1 MSTPSAPSL
10 PPLHKQPRRL
20 IDILRKALIVVLLI
34 GAMLLLHQFA
44 LPSDG
49 FDPRGLLALGF
60 LILAAY
66 TIGELV
72 EVVRIPHIT
81 GYLLAGIVFGP
92 STAKLLNNALP
103 AISSL
108 PPLDE
113 GIVSAR
119 VLQQLSLVDALALAL
134 IALTAGGELKLE
146 ELRRSIGHVMT
157 TTLGMVAAVVTL
169 VTLYVVVLVAV
180 APGAMPMFAPLEPW
194 PMLSLAL
201 VLATLAAATS
211 PAVAIAVINSTGA
224 RGPVATT
231 VLTGVVVG
239 EITVVLLFSATS
251 SIALGLLGG
260 TGSISVMQALMNVAA
275 SIGVGIVVGIG
286 IALYLRYV
294 ATELLLF
301 LLAIIYATTF
311 VLIQLHGEAAV
322 AFIAAG
328 LVVGNLSDRG
338 ETLIREMERLSRPT
352 YVVFFA
358 LAGAKLDLDILWSL
372 LLPAAGLFLVRG
384 VGVYFGS
391 RAGAR
396 LGNAPPTVQEYA
408 WMGFVSQAGLAI
420 ALATQ
425 ARAVLPDGIAQPMFS
440 ITIAV
445 ISIAEMVGPLV
456 LQTGL
461 ERAGEL
467 GGPAT
472 PPNGHISSTQAAQV
486 ALGDRREV
494 QPWDVPTPVQ
504 PWGVAAPTGSE
515 TLDDAIAKL
524 ELDLQALLADH
535 IEGPLQ
541 RRQEE
546 MEQGLRQL
554 RREWLSVLRKATS
567 RLAEEPTQETEGEQA
582 VALRED
588 VARVTARWREL
599 LLELHARLT
608 LADVAAPL
616 SLLEALDQKAMG
628 QRRWIR
634 AGVVDAV
641 LAPRPERLW
650 TRLRRMA
657 ARVRQRWLPRQRTVD
672 LLELARY
679 HLSGELPG
687 KLSPLLVTLVRG
699 DLHLGS
705 WITALS
711 FRIADDLE
719 AAARLSEQG
728 ASCDDLNDYLVAS
741 RARLDPLFQQA
752 ATDLRAIGR
761 SCAAEAAAATG
772 QAMQSIRTDAT
783 LVSTLELPASRRR
796 YGRVFAER
804 NRGLQGVVEGLRHGR
819 QMVSARQAQV
829 ELELELVGLG
839 SRVRAAVRERA
850 RALERD
856 LRGRGSVQ
864 LDRVSA
870 RLAEWLERVAQLLE
884 PGVSAGALSRQL
896 RREADPLLQKIVEAR
911 STVEGL
917 VAELSSERWV
927 SDLTQSLVG
936 HTLELSES
944 ASVPTEPIVIGP
956 LAPPPMTQLAFREL
970 VTAFVETRVARDLL
984 DVMDDLSMRVREMA
998 AVLQEAERVTSFNVE
1013 LSCAELDVLDEAQ
1026 PLSPET
1032 IELVRAMVVGAV
1044 GRSHHRLARLI
1055 EQALHL
1061 AAQTEGRVHD
1071 SVLAQ
1076 FESLRTLILG
1086 GAVGELR
1093 AVWLRDVRMGQLA
1106 RRAEAWGGFV
1116 PELWER
1122 SAAFGRRA
1130 LGEERIEA
1138 IRARLGLPPRE
1149 DQRDQRTAFAPPEPS
1164 VEVPVVYRRLFSEL
1178 PLDTADR
1185 MVERQPV
1192 LQRLRTA
1199 LTLPGPLRVAAVVG
1213 TDLQG
1218 AMSLASAV
1226 VRGDFA
1232 GVLRLE
1238 ARAPMDEAGVERWL
1252 MRAAE
1257 LQRHAVLIEGL
1268 HWLFARRPGGLLPMQ
1283 RLIDGMLAD
1292 RGNNSWLLVS
1302 NRAVWGYLCQ
1312 ATAVLEVATTVVELP
1327 ALDVDELEREVLA
1340 RHAMSGYA
1348 VEFDADDDLGWQLQH
1363 VMLRGEDRERRRRR
1377 AWFRT
1382 LHAASNGVLQDAL
1395 RLWMAAI
1402 REVDDQQE
1410 RVRIGAVPRPPLTRL
1425 AHLPDDILLTLLETG
1440 RQGWTDPEQHARL
1453 FRLSRQ
1459 AAEAHLLGLAH
1470 LGLLVRDGEVLR
1482 IAPHLRSPVQR
1493 VLAQRGW
1500 A

>member
-1 MSTPSAPSL
+1 VSTVSGSPPS
-10 PPLHKQPRRL
+10 HRQPRRL

-60 LILAAY
+60 IILAAY

-92 STAKLLNNALP
+92 SIAKFLNALFP
-103 AISSL
+103 AVSSL

-146 ELRRSIGHVMT
+146 ELRRSIGHVVS
-157 TTLGMVAAVVTL
+157 TTLGMVAAVVIV
-169 VTLYVVVLVAV
+169 VTVYLVVLVAV
-180 APGAMPMFAPLEPW
+180 APGAMPMFSSLETG

-251 SIALGLLGG
+251 SLALGLLGG
-260 TGSISVMQALMNVAA
+260 TGSISVMQALTNVAA

-311 VLIQLHGEAAV
+311 VLLQLHGEAAV

-358 LAGAKLDLDILWSL
+358 LAGAKLDLDILWTM

-420 ALATQ
+420 ALASQ

-445 ISIAEMVGPLV
+445 ISIAEMVGPLI
-456 LQTGL
+456 LRTGL

-467 GGPAT
+467 GGQPTQPGSHSGAPQPAQIT
-472 PPNGHISSTQAAQV
+472 LT
-486 ALGDRREV
+486 DRCEI
-494 QPWDVPTPVQ
+494 QPWEAPVTSVS
-504 PWGVAAPTGSE
+504 WGGAPTGSD
-515 TLDDAIAKL
+515 TLDDAVAKL
-524 ELDLQALLADH
+524 ELDLQTLLAEH

-541 RRQEE
+541 RHQEE

-554 RREWLSVLRKATS
+554 RREWLSVLRRATS
-567 RLAEEPTQETEGEQA
+567 RLAEDGEHA
-582 VALRED
+582 AALRED
-588 VARVTARWREL
+588 VGRLTARWREL
-599 LLELHARLT
+599 LLELHARPT

-616 SLLEALDQKAMG
+616 SLLEALDQKAMA

-650 TRLRRMA
+650 SRLRRMV
-657 ARVRQRWLPRQRTVD
+657 ARVRQRWVPRQRTVD
-672 LLELARY
+672 LLELSRY
-679 HLSGELPG
+679 HLSGELPS
-687 KLSPLLVTLVRG
+687 KLSTLLVTLVRG

-705 WITALS
+705 QITALS

-719 AAARLSEQG
+719 AAARLAEQG
-728 ASCDDLNDYLVAS
+728 APPEDLQDYLVAS
-741 RARLDPLFQQA
+741 RSRLDPLFQQA
-752 ATDLRAIGR
+752 VADLHAIAG
-761 SCAAEAAAATG
+761 SGASEAAAATS
-772 QAMQSIRTDAT
+772 QAMQSIRNDAT
-783 LVSTLELPASRRR
+783 VVSTMELPASRRR

-804 NRGLQGVVEGLRHGR
+804 NRGLQAVVEGLRHGR
-819 QMVSARQAQV
+819 QIVAARQAQV

-850 RALERD
+850 QALERD
-856 LRGRGSVQ
+856 LRGRASLQ
-864 LDRVSA
+864 LERVSA
-870 RLAEWLERVAQLLE
+870 RLGEWLERAAQLLE
-884 PGVSAGALSRQL
+884 PGVTAGSLSRQL
-896 RREADPLLQKIVEAR
+896 RREAEPLLQWLAEAR
-911 STVEGL
+911 AAVEGL
-917 VAELSSERWV
+917 VTELSSERWV
-927 SDLTQSLVG
+927 SELTQSLVE

-944 ASVPTEPIVIGP
+944 ASVPTEPLVLKSNGSP
-956 LAPPPMTQLAFREL
+956 LTPPPITDLAFREL
-970 VTAFVETRVARDLL
+970 VTAFVETRMARDLL
-984 DVMDDLSMRVREMA
+984 DVMDELSMRVREMA

-1026 PLSPET
+1026 PLSAET

-1061 AAQTEGRVHD
+1061 AAQTEARVHD
-1071 SVLAQ
+1071 SVLSQ

-1149 DQRDQRTAFAPPEPS
+1149 DQRDQRTAFAVPEPK

-1185 MVERQPV
+1185 LVERQPV
-1192 LQRLRTA
+1192 LQRLRAA
-1199 LTLPGPLRVAAVVG
+1199 LTQPGPLRVAAVVG

-1238 ARAPMDEAGVERWL
+1238 ARAPMDVASVERWL
-1252 MRAAE
+1252 ERVAE
-1257 LQRHAVLIEGL
+1257 LERHAVLIEGL
-1268 HWLFARRPGGLLPMQ
+1268 HWLFARRPGGMAPMQ
-1283 RLIDGMLAD
+1283 ALIDGMLLD
-1292 RGNNSWLLVS
+1292 RGHNSWLLVS

-1348 VEFDADDDLGWQLQH
+1348 VEFDADEDLGWQLQH
-1363 VMLRGEDRERRRRR
+1363 VMMRGEDRERRRRR

-1382 LHAASNGVLQDAL
+1382 LHAASDGVLQDAL
-1395 RLWMAAI
+1395 RLWMAAL
-1402 REVDDQQE
+1402 REVDDQQG

-1440 RQGWTDPEQHARL
+1440 RQGWTAPEQHARL
-1453 FRLSRQ
+1453 FRTPLQ
-1459 AAEAHLLGLAH
+1459 VAEAHLMGLTH

-1493 VLAQRGW
+1493 VLAQKGW
-1500 A
+1500 T